1 MPRVLLILVTSL
13 VPLAL
18 AFHLYRRVDL
28 LGHVP
33 RRRTLPVVIAAILAG
48 IAAGWIERSVLAL
61 SQLSFDAAT
70 AGTAGALLATFL
82 LAAPLEEGLKVLV
95 IWPLFGLRAITS
107 PRLGLTYAACA
118 GAGFAVGEIVSI
130 GWYEAPSTLLG
141 ARLIVGMMAHP
152 FLAGL
157 WGYALGVRSLTRG
170 RWFTLAWFA
179 AVGLHGLYDHIVFGR
194 GPGVLVLAVPL
205 LLTMAFIGWVALRDI
220 APAPESRTSL
230 LLSRIPEPPSLGSM
244 RRALARPD
252 RPLMLHWIAIGAL
265 VTLGVVIVALAGAVW
280 AGHAVGIDFS
290 LADETDVRGS
300 APLVLLGSAL
310 LVGFPIAGYLV
321 ARASSAHSVLE
332 PAMGAGLAIVA
343 AVLLVSLA
351 APVTAVFGL
360 AVAPLAFALACGG
373 AWFGLV
379 R

>member
-1 MPRVLLILVTSL
+1 MPRILLIVLCGA

-18 AFHLYRRVDL
+18 AFGIWRRVNRL
-28 LGHVP
+28 SHVP
-33 RRRTLPVVIAAILAG
+33 RRLTASVVAAAVVAG
-48 IAAGWIERSVLAL
+48 LVAGWLERAVLGFAE
-61 SQLSFDAAT
+61 LSFDAAKV
-70 AGTAGALLATFL
+70 GTPGALLATFL

-95 IWPLFGLRAITS
+95 IWPLFGMRALRS

-118 GAGFAVGEIVSI
+118 GAGFAAGEITSI
-130 GWYEAPSTLLG
+130 GLVEQPSMLL
-141 ARLIVGMMAHP
+141 AVRLLVGMTAHP

-157 WGYALGVRSLTRG
+157 WGYALGTQRATRG
-170 RWFTLAWFA
+170 RWFVLAWFA
-179 AVGLHGLYDHIVFGR
+179 AVALHGLYDHIVFGR
-194 GPGVLVLAVPL
+194 GPGVLVLAIPMFL
-205 LLTMAFIGWVALRDI
+205 MMTLFGWLALRDV
-220 APAPESRTSL
+220 APTPDSKSSL
-230 LLSRIPEPPSLGSM
+230 LLSSIPEPPSLGSM
-244 RRALARPD
+244 RRALVRPD

-265 VTLGVVIVALAGAVW
+265 VTLGVVLVALGGAVYV
-280 AGHAVGIDFS
+280 GHVIGIDFA
-290 LADETDVRGS
+290 LADEADVRSSG
-300 APLVLLGSAL
+300 PLVLLGAATL
-310 LVGFPIAGYLV
+310 FGFPLAGYLV

-332 PAMGAGLAIVA
+332 PAMGAGVAIVA